1 MVGDVNDR
9 GVMVGNDGTV
19 RLIDCDSFQVTSGQ
33 KTFLCEVGVPEYTP
47 PELQGQSLSG
57 VTRLPAHD
65 AFGLAVVIF
74 RLLFMGRH
82 PFAGIYQ
89 GGHKEI
95 QDAIKECRYAYAND
109 VSRTRMQPPPNMVTV
124 SEGGGA
130 SVASLF
136 EQAFSPDTVR
146 QPGSQAGAG
155 RVRPSA
161 AEWVSALQALKENL
175 TTCRFNAAHAYVRS
189 LSACPWCE
197 LEQRSNVDLF
207 HFVTTGSQPAIDV
220 DAIWTALGNLKAP
233 VIPRPP
239 PESLFPVEGSPM
251 PQSLASSAS
260 EANKL
265 GEESERARK
274 VASDL
279 AATAVRQIS
288 DFDNLLIE
296 ETSGNA
302 EVIHLAHRIA
312 ALRAPERSY
321 LLSFVLVAIGGAVLV
336 CALRFQNAALLLLG
350 ASAMAAKMLAD
361 TVAARARKW
370 ATKRVEARLSA
381 LRRAVICANPE
392 LNARFNEAR
401 SAAHVAEE
409 EATRAENVAEGLQR
423 AASEAQAR
431 YERELAAER
440 ATRDGRLAAA
450 KSKADDAISVIS
462 RLEGESVAVQKA
474 ISERRSRLALS
485 RANLDRLARTRDAEY
500 TTLRDQDRAAQLHR
514 FLDNQYI
521 DKANIR
527 GITRSLKSALA
538 SFSIETAADIN
549 RAAVSNVPG
558 FGDVR
563 TKKMMDWRNEVT
575 KRFRYTPSNQI
586 DPAQKRAI
594 EDKYQS
600 GRARIAR
607 DFTVA
612 QGELT
617 RRISDLSARIGPVK
631 QAADQSIRLLAQARA
646 DRKVLP

>member
-1 MVGDVNDR
+1 M
-9 GVMVGNDGTV
+9 M
-19 RLIDCDSFQVTSGQ
+19 
-33 KTFLCEVGVPEYTP
+33 
-47 PELQGQSLSG
+47 
-57 VTRLPAHD
+57 RLPSHD

-89 GGHKEI
+89 DGHKEI

-124 SEGGGA
+124 PEGGGA

-136 EQAFSPDTVR
+136 ERAFSPDTVR
-146 QPGSQAGAG
+146 RPGSHAGVL
-155 RVRPSA
+155 VRPSA
-161 AEWVSALQALKENL
+161 AEWVSALQTLKENL
-175 TTCRFNAAHAYVRS
+175 TTCRFNAAHAYIRT

-220 DAIWTALGNLKAP
+220 EAIWTALGNLKAP
-233 VIPRPP
+233 IIPRPP
-239 PESLFPVEGSPM
+239 PESLFPVEGLPM

-296 ETSGNA
+296 ATSGNA

-321 LLSFVLVAIGGAVLV
+321 LLSFVLVAIGAAVLV
-336 CALRFQNAALLLLG
+336 GALRFQSAALLLLG

-361 TVAARARKW
+361 AAAARSRKW

-392 LNARFNEAR
+392 LNARFEEAR
-401 SAAHVAEE
+401 LATLAAEE
-409 EATRAENVAEGLQR
+409 ETQRAENVAAGLLR

-431 YERELAAER
+431 YEHELAAER
-440 ATRDGRLAAA
+440 TTRDTRPASA
-450 KSKADDAISVIS
+450 KTKANDAIGAIS
-462 RLEGESVAVQKA
+462 RLEGEAVAVQKA

-485 RANLDRLARTRDAEY
+485 RAALDKLARTRDAEY

-514 FLDNQYI
+514 FLDAQYI
-521 DKANIR
+521 DKADIK
-527 GITRSLKSALA
+527 GITRSLKPALA

-549 RAAVSNVPG
+549 RGAVSNVPG

-563 TKKMMDWRNEVT
+563 TKKMMDWRNEVAR
-575 KRFRYTPSNQI
+575 RFRRAPSNQI

-594 EDKYQS
+594 EDLSLRSPSQS
-600 GRARIAR
+600 PS
-607 DFTVA
+607 
-612 QGELT
+612 QG
-617 RRISDLSARIGPVK
+617 LSIWGGGASATAMI
-631 QAADQSIRLLAQARA
+631 L
-646 DRKVLP
+646 